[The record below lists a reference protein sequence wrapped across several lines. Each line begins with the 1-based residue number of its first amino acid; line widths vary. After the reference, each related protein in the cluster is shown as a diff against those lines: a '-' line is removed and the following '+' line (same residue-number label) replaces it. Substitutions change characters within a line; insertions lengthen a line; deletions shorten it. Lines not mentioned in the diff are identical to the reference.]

1 MTSKRPQE
9 LGQVPITGD
18 GWHAF
23 MQLSPDRLELGPHA
37 TQIFYELRAAAQADQ
52 PVTTIILASTLVDV
66 ALYEGASYHLDEDED
81 IAGMGLDWLSAGERR
96 RLDWL
101 RTRRN
106 GLVHH
111 EGPVD
116 GLMGQAGDD
125 ALMALDADRALGA
138 IVPLL
143 EGLEQ
148 F

>member
-1 MTSKRPQE
+1 MTRKRSQG
-9 LGQVPITGD
+9 LGQAPISGD

-37 TQIFYELRAAAQADQ
+37 TQIFHELRVAAQAGQ
-52 PVTTIILASTLVDV
+52 PVTTILLASTLVDV
-66 ALYEGASYHLDEDED
+66 ALYEGASYHLDDED

-96 RLDWL
+96 KLDWL
-101 RTRRN
+101 RARRN

-116 GLMGQAGDD
+116 GLMGQTGDD
-125 ALMALDADRALGA
+125 ALLASDADRALSA